1 MFLHAKS
8 YPFAVQNLFL
18 CIVKDAVL
26 PPESYAF
33 ATLNGIKEKTEKDKA
48 IVIF

>member
-8 YPFAVQNLFL
+8 YPFAVQNLFF
-18 CIVKDAVL
+18 CILKDDVL
-26 PPESYAF
+26 HSKSYAF
-33 ATLNGIKEKTEKDKA
+33 ATLNGIKKKTEKDKA

>member
-1 MFLHAKS
+1 MLLHTKT
-8 YPFAVQNLFL
+8 YPFALQNLFF
-18 CIVKDAVL
+18 CILKDDVL
-26 PPESYAF
+26 HPESYAF